1 MISFHSFH
9 ILCLVSGVTLDLKK
23 MAKDRVRL
31 SKVTI
36 CAVGMGILLLLIKSF
51 LFVSKTA
58 IPIHIYPLKFFPLP
72 FGKSSFK
79 YSTPLRPYLGCWDT
93 TRRRKDL
100 CFSRGVSCRS
110 LKSSN
115 TKGSALRN
123 HFQWSFLSWKSS
135 NSKDSAKQSHFHF
148 HCMKLSARTQKVQL
162 CTFLPTVLA

>member
-1 MISFHSFH
+1 
-9 ILCLVSGVTLDLKK
+9 

-31 SKVTI
+31 SKVTFF
-36 CAVGMGILLLLIKSF
+36 AVGMGILLLLIKSF
-51 LFVSKTA
+51 LFVPYTA
-58 IPIHIYPLKFFPLP
+58 IPILYILFNFYPLP
-72 FGKSSFK
+72 FVKSSFK
-79 YSTPLRPYLGCWDT
+79 YSPPLRLYLGCWDT

-162 CTFLPTVLA
+162 CTFLSTVLAQHSVPGSVAEVIP